1 MPNSM
6 ARKKARV
13 NKTVGAQFNCQG
25 FNRKAVSESTNANTV
40 YNTVDQGSWDAF
52 VLMVGRF
59 DCANNLLFLR
69 KQRGDKSQGVV

>member
-13 NKTVGAQFNCQG
+13 NKIVGPQFRCQG

-40 YNTVDQGSWDAF
+40 YNTVDQGSGDAF

-59 DCANNLLFLR
+59 DYAINLPFLR
-69 KQRGDKSQGVV
+69 TQRGDKSQGVV